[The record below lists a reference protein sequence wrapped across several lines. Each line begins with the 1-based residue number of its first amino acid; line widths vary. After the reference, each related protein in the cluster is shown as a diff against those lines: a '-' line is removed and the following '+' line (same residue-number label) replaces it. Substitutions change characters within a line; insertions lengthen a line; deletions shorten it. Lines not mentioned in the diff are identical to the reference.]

1 MAEHKTSKR
10 EEEMK
15 KLIRNNNDKRVSEIE
30 KWMERKSI
38 KKEKKK

>member
-10 EEEMK
+10 EEETK

-30 KWMERKSI
+30 KWMAQKG
-38 KKEKKK
+38 KKK